1 MFYDDA
7 LYKSTF
13 YLLTYLLTYQLAFWF
28 IQPFGHNRHG
38 PKIGGCAPLG
48 GGAGSPS
55 NTVWPRSR
63 PTSVPSDIL
72 IRPAVWPHTWAEKWA
87 WAAVPP
93 PLFGG
98 GAGSP
103 SNTIWRSGST
113 PILHAKIYLDPSNR
127 LATVH
132 QRYRQTE
139 QRSDSVGR
147 TV

>member
-1 MFYDDA
+1 MRYINLRF
-7 LYKSTF
+7 T
-13 YLLTYLLTYQLAFWF
+13 YLLTYLLTNWRFDSSSRLAT
-28 IQPFGHNRHG
+28 IDMGR
-38 PKIGGCAPLG
+38 KLEAVPLWG